1 MVLIETKQ
9 ACEEERKVGRFLL
22 RRLGFM
28 AVVLVVISIV
38 SFVIIQLPPGDYLTS
53 YITQLEKQ
61 GTRIPREQVEYL
73 RKQYGLDQ
81 PIYVQ
86 YYKWITKFLRGD
98 MGFSF
103 AWNRPV
109 NELVWERLG
118 LTIAVS
124 LSSLVFT
131 WIMAF
136 PIGVYTALN
145 QYTVGDYFFTF
156 LSFIGLA
163 VPNFML
169 ALILMYVGFKYLG
182 INVGGLFSPQYV
194 NAPWSMGKFIDLLQH
209 LWVPTI
215 VIGTAGTAGLV
226 RIMRSNLLDE
236 LSKPY
241 VVTAKA
247 KGIPNSKVV
256 LKYPVRIAMNPF
268 ISTIGWTLPAII
280 SGETITSIV
289 LNLPTTGPLLLNA
302 LVCQDMY
309 LAGSLIMLLS
319 VLTVIGTFIS
329 DIMLAIIDPRIRF
342 E

>member
-1 MVLIETKQ
+1 
-9 ACEEERKVGRFLL
+9 VGRFLL

>member
-1 MVLIETKQ
+1 
-9 ACEEERKVGRFLL
+9 VGRFLL

-28 AVVLVVISIV
+28 AIVLVVISIV

-131 WIMAF
+131 WIIAF

-302 LVCQDMY
+302 LICQDMY

-329 DIMLAIIDPRIRF
+329 DIMLALIDPRIRF